1 MDIGDRKRTP
11 EVETVSSPERRDLDY
26 TAFEKEERIGTGGH
40 ADVFR
45 VTVDDTSLVLKEPRF
60 EGTISTDTVDSFV
73 DEAETWAKLDGH
85 DHVVGVA
92 DWGVHRIPWIALEHM
107 DGGSL
112 DERIDTLDTVEALWI
127 GICLTRAIQYAHR
140 RGVVHLD
147 LKPANVLFRET
158 SGGTWDV
165 PKIGDWGLSS
175 YLIDHSGTV
184 EGLTPN
190 YAAPEQFDAD
200 AYGGVDDFTDRYQL
214 AAVIYEAVTG
224 ERAAPGSG
232 ATVLKRVLDERVTPP
247 TEVDPTLPDA
257 LDPIFEKA
265 LTKEK
270 SDRYETVVNFRRDL
284 VAVFE
289 TVVNKDI
296 DHTMSEDGRRTALG
310 AGVVEKNDDT
320 GDGGKTDE
328 VTRALTESVETIKGI
343 GPAYADRFDQV
354 GIETI
359 DDLAAANAAE
369 VAEEIDVAEFRVS
382 SWIDRA
388 RDRRDKRDPNPD
400 GVSEGEQLS
409 EKERIERLLEENSGR
424 MKQNQITEET
434 GWSDTQVSQLISSME
449 EEGRVDKLLLG
460 REKLISLPE

>member
-1 MDIGDRKRTP
+1 MNPDDVESAP
-11 EVETVSSPERRDLDY
+11 EVGMVSSPEQHDIDY
-26 TAFEKEERIGTGGH
+26 TDFEKDEQIGTGGY

-45 VTVDDTSLVLKEPRF
+45 VTVDDTPLVLKEPRL
-60 EGTISTDTVDSFV
+60 EGTVSTDIVDSFV

-85 DHVVGVA
+85 DHVVGVV

-112 DERIDTLDTVEALWI
+112 TERIDTLETAEALWI

-158 SGGTWDV
+158 SGDTWDV

-200 AYGGVDDFTDRYQL
+200 AYGGADDFTDRYQL
-214 AAVIYEAVTG
+214 AAVIYEALTG
-224 ERAAPGSG
+224 ERAAPGNG
-232 ATVLKRVLDERVTPP
+232 ATVLKRVLDEQVTPP
-247 TEVDPTLPDA
+247 TKVDTTLPDA
-257 LDPIFEKA
+257 IDLIFERA
-265 LTKEK
+265 LAKEK

-284 VAVFE
+284 VTVFE
-289 TVVNKDI
+289 EVVDEDS
-296 DHTMSEDGRRTALG
+296 DHTVSEDRRQTALG
-310 AGVVEKNDDT
+310 AGVVEENDET
-320 GDGGKTDE
+320 GDGEKTDE
-328 VTRALTESVETIKGI
+328 ATRTPTESIETITGI
-343 GPAYADRFDQV
+343 GPAYADRLDQV

-359 DDLAAANAAE
+359 NDLAAANTAE
-369 VAEEIDVAEFRVS
+369 LAEEIDTSEVRVNH
-382 SWIDRA
+382 WIERA
-388 RDRRDKRDPNPD
+388 RNSCHNYDTNSG
-400 GVSEGEQLS
+400 GVSEQERLS
-409 EKERIERLLEENSGR
+409 EEERIERLLKENGGR

-434 GWSDTQVSQLISSME
+434 GWSHAKVSKLISSME
-449 EEGRVDKLLLG
+449 EEGRVDKLRIG
-460 REKLISLPE
+460 RENLISFSE